1 MRMPNTVKQAVVAV
15 WITIAVGAVI
25 AVIDKRMGT
34 VSDGMFTGYLFIY
47 GASCIFPYKLS

>member
-25 AVIDKRMGT
+25 AVINKRMSIHGRL
-34 VSDGMFTGYLFIY
+34 SHISLERGGSTG
-47 GASCIFPYKLS
+47 